1 MTMENNEALDILR
14 KESKCRHG
22 EVECYTTSGCLNEC
36 PAYVSEDDFLLAI
49 DVAIEALELCAI
61 IEDDGR

>member
-1 MTMENNEALDILR
+1 MTNSEALDILR

-22 EVECYTTSGCLNEC
+22 EVECYTTSGCLDEC
-36 PAYVSEDDFLLAI
+36 SAYVSEDDFLLAI
-49 DVAIEALELCAI
+49 DVAIEALELCVM